1 MDLTGIIRMP
11 RGKGADFGCLM
22 SRPCY
27 VMAPGGLAPVGLWGT
42 KPDMRGPNEIDFWR
56 GFALLTIFIDHV
68 PGLFYE
74 NYTIRHFGLAD
85 AAELFV
91 FLAGWS
97 MRLLMDNRK
106 ERMSLPSAIMR
117 LETRALTI
125 FFAQLIITQMA
136 LALTAAGSMLLDNP
150 LFLNWNNAAAAFE
163 APLETQIAIVLLSH
177 QLGFFDIL
185 PLYVVIIAGAPLCV
199 IADRIWKWLPL
210 VLSVALYAVI
220 LWSGVNL
227 PTWPVEGRWY
237 FNPFAWQLVFVLGY
251 VLADAKGP
259 AAALRRHKTGLRWLG
274 LAGVAAGLAMGLTDY
289 SPDPLRVPEPKLF
302 FMFDKTFV
310 TPARILHLLALVA
323 LFNGLFGHI
332 ERWSTPLARFLSML
346 GRNSLHVFCIGSLFA
361 LASQFG
367 RFMLGGSIMV
377 DTLVL
382 LMGITVMGTTA
393 WVVEWRVRSRAS

>member
-1 MDLTGIIRMP
+1 MLGHCAR
-11 RGKGADFGCLM
+11 RLEVR
-22 SRPCY
+22 RP
-27 VMAPGGLAPVGLWGT
+27 LGT
-42 KPDMRGPNEIDFWR
+42 QPDMRGPNEIDFWR

-74 NYTIRHFGLAD
+74 NYTMRHFGVSD

-136 LALTAAGSMLLDNP
+136 LALTAAGSILLDNP
-150 LFLNWNNAAAAFE
+150 AFLEWNNAAAAFE
-163 APLETQIAIVLLSH
+163 APLETQVGIVLLSH
-177 QLGFFDIL
+177 QMGFFDIL
-185 PLYVVIIAGAPLCV
+185 PLYVVIIAGSPLCV

-210 VLSVALYAVI
+210 VLSVALYGAI

-251 VLADAKGP
+251 MLADAKGP
-259 AAALRRHKTGLRWLG
+259 AAALRRHKRSLRWRG
-274 LAGVAAGLAMGLTDY
+274 LAGVAAGVAIGVADY
-289 SPDPLRVPEPKLF
+289 SPDPLQVPDPKLF
-302 FMFDKTFV
+302 FMFDKTFA
-310 TPARILHLLALVA
+310 TPARIFHLLALVA
-323 LFNGLFGHI
+323 LFNGLFDHI
-332 ERWSTPLARFLSML
+332 ERWVNSLARFLSML
-346 GRNSLHVFCIGSLFA
+346 GRNSLHAFCVGSLFA

-367 RFMLGGSIMV
+367 RFVLGGSIMV

-382 LMGITVMGTTA
+382 LMGIMTMGVTA
-393 WVVEWRVRSRAS
+393 WVVEWRGRSRAS

>member
-1 MDLTGIIRMP
+1 
-11 RGKGADFGCLM
+11 
-22 SRPCY
+22 
-27 VMAPGGLAPVGLWGT
+27 MASGGRKPVDPLGT
-42 KPDMRGPNEIDFWR
+42 HKDMRGPNEIDFWR
-56 GFALLTIFIDHV
+56 GFALLTIFVDHV

-74 NYTIRHFGLAD
+74 NYTMRHFGVSD

-136 LALTAAGSMLLDNP
+136 LALTAAGSMILDNP
-150 LFLNWNNAAAAFE
+150 AFLEWNNAAAAFE
-163 APLETQIAIVLLSH
+163 APLETQVGIVLLSH
-177 QLGFFDIL
+177 QMGFFDIL

-210 VLSVALYAVI
+210 VLSVALYAGI

-237 FNPFAWQLVFVLGY
+237 FNPFAWQLVFVTGY
-251 VLADAKGP
+251 MLADAKGP
-259 AAALRRHKTGLRWLG
+259 VGAGLRRHKRGLRWLG
-274 LAGVAAGLAMGLTDY
+274 LAGVAAGVAIGVADY
-289 SPDPLRVPEPKLF
+289 APDPLQVPDPKLF
-302 FMFDKTFV
+302 FMFDKTFA
-310 TPARILHLLALVA
+310 TPARIFHLLALVA
-323 LFNGLFGHI
+323 LFNGLFGLL
-332 ERWSTPLARFLSML
+332 ERWMSPLARFLSML
-346 GRNSLHVFCIGSLFA
+346 GRNSLHVFCVGSLFA
-361 LASQFG
+361 LAAQFG
-367 RFMLGGSIMV
+367 RFVLGGSIMV

-382 LMGITVMGTTA
+382 LMGIIAMGTTA